1 MDVISEISRLRKI
14 FAEADY
20 FDDQYIAGAL
30 MALDAVVEYFD
41 DREARFY
48 VQSEGLYLVL
58 DKNDLVL
65 GFIFDK
71 SVATVFKERKAAE
84 GYALITGGI
93 VEVAE

>member
-20 FDDQYIAGAL
+20 FDDQYVTGAL
-30 MALDAVVEYFD
+30 MALDAIAKYFD
-41 DREARFY
+41 DDDAKYY
-48 VQSEGLYLVL
+48 VKFDGLYLHQ
-58 DKNDLVL
+58 NDGVEE
-65 GFIFDK
+65 FVFK
-71 SVATVFKERKAAE
+71 KEHATVFFRRETAE